1 MLKIQFLSLIKKV
14 LLLNPP
20 GTKSDLVLNHP
31 PLLLSSSSIM
41 ESSQIS
47 ITFQFV
53 KLSREWSGQNNVQWP
68 FIKIFHRQKWHH
80 WTKLTLRFVSFWLHE
95 RTVTNK
101 KKTEK
106 TVAHWS
112 VIRCNI
118 IWDRGARASWL
129 HIDCTEAVR
138 FFLLSFKKIHIKV
151 YVYLDIYGNP
161 ENYKSILWRL
171 FSEEGKEWPKIFFL
185 VTMQRTPR
193 GSLLWKNFGEIQ
205 SILNIQYVFFFH
217 VGDIIY
223 S

>member
-1 MLKIQFLSLIKKV
+1 
-14 LLLNPP
+14 
-20 GTKSDLVLNHP
+20 
-31 PLLLSSSSIM
+31 M

-80 WTKLTLRFVSFWLHE
+80 WTKLRFLG
-95 RTVTNK
+95 RNK
-101 KKTEK
+101 MTWHSDFSHSDFMREQWQIKKTEK

-205 SILNIQYVFFFH
+205 SILNIQYVFFSC
-217 VGDIIY
+217 GWYYI
-223 S
+223 

>member
-1 MLKIQFLSLIKKV
+1 MDRIKKV
-14 LLLNPP
+14 LSHRIYVENSISQSDKESPIV
-20 GTKSDLVLNHP
+20 KSPWDKVWFGAQP
-31 PLLLSSSSIM
+31 SSSSSIM

-80 WTKLTLRFVSFWLHE
+80 WTKLRFLG
-95 RTVTNK
+95 RNK
-101 KKTEK
+101 ITWHSDFSHSDFMREQWQIQKKTEK
-106 TVAHWS
+106 QWPTDQWS
-112 VIRCNI
+112 GVISFET
-118 IWDRGARASWL
+118 GAPGHLDYTLIAQKL
-129 HIDCTEAVR
+129 YA
-138 FFLLSFKKIHIKV
+138 FFV

-193 GSLLWKNFGEIQ
+193 GSLYWKYLGKYQATN
-205 SILNIQYVFFFH
+205 
-217 VGDIIY
+217 
-223 S
+223 